1 MQFFFQLR
9 YFKPAKEFCL
19 EPQFTF
25 ALTSPFTIFV
35 IRRCTNEASSDIDIS
50 FELVYTRMLTQTTG
64 EQETAKHNNSLLTWY
79 LLRAL
84 THRITG
90 VGRKDSKHDT

>member
-1 MQFFFQLR
+1 MQLR
-9 YFKPAKEFCL
+9 YFKPAREFCL

-25 ALTSPFTIFV
+25 ALTSTFTMFV
-35 IRRCTNEASSDIDIS
+35 IRRCIIEASSDIDIS
-50 FELVYTRMLTQTTG
+50 FELVYTRTFTQTTDK
-64 EQETAKHNNSLLTWY
+64 QETAKYNNSLLTWH